1 VVDPVASQLAEQ
13 LHSLHIETTE
23 LERQSLL
30 RFLDEMLHWNRRYNL
45 TAITERMDAVER
57 HLVDSLSLLKLGQL
71 SGPLLDI
78 GSGPGLPGIP
88 LGIVRPELE
97 IVSLERTG
105 KKALFQKHV
114 VRYLSLKNVRVLNL
128 RAEQAISDPT
138 LGGSCSAV
146 VSRAFSD
153 LIQFGRLA
161 LPFLRS
167 GGELLAMK
175 GPAGRGELKRAS
187 ETLAGYGLHL
197 ETEQAL
203 RLPATGAE
211 RLLLRFRY
219 QP

>member
-1 VVDPVASQLAEQ
+1 MVDPVASQLAEQ

-175 GPAGRGELKRAS
+175 GPAGRGELERAS